1 MSPGNGS
8 RPNLPAAQ
16 GHRRVEF
23 RASGDTVEYDPNQPV
38 ATGAVAKAT
47 PPWLQQVQ
55 KFRAKKQKQ
64 AGQQKAIL
72 KPNDNSLAVPKKKK
86 KKKGK
91 GKGKGQG
98 TQM

>member
-8 RPNLPAAQ
+8 RPVLPAPQ

-23 RASGDTVEYDPNQPV
+23 RATGDTVEYDPNQPV
-38 ATGAVAKAT
+38 ATGGPKAT

-55 KFRAKKQKQ
+55 DFRAKKQKR
-64 AGQQKAIL
+64 AGKLKAIL
-72 KPNDNSLAVPKKKK
+72 TPNDNSMAGPKKKK

-91 GKGKGQG
+91 GKGKGQS